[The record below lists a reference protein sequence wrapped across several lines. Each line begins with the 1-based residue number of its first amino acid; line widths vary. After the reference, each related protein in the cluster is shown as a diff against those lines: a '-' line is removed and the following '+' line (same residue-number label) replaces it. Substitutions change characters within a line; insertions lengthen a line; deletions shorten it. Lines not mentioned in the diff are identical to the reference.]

1 MSQGPKVN
9 RNYLYPHVADQPSSS
24 SNPSMTN
31 RLPAPPDTVNAP
43 GSRPTYSTYASPST
57 SASYAAAEY
66 VIPETT
72 RSSPVQRTRHRKSG
86 SSSRLYQDSCSSDT
100 CSQPSL
106 PPTPPPFNAR
116 PTREWLT
123 QLPDDIPVRSTAQD
137 TKRDSPSSRYQ
148 EVSGTSDR
156 STSGLSSPAP
166 ISVGGSPSRIKG
178 RPRVNGLYVGDYDPK
193 RRSLISRAARIK
205 ETAEKQAAARLS
217 VGRQTAE
224 SPTADSRQGES
235 RKTIGRNTD
244 SGEPNS
250 RQGESRNKDPRG
262 MEEWQNDEE
271 NGGWI

>member
-217 VGRQTAE
+217 TAE
-224 SPTADSRQGES
+224 SPTADREKAEI
-235 RKTIGRNTD
+235 KT
-244 SGEPNS
+244 P
-250 RQGESRNKDPRG
+250 
-262 MEEWQNDEE
+262 EEWK
-271 NGGWI
+271 NGRMMRKMEAGFE